1 MSLNLTD
8 SQGTNLAS
16 HRYRWIIKLPHGS
29 QTGVPHLCS
38 SHFGVHSV
46 NNWGVSFMVIFLV
59 LSLIFSCL
67 SLCKSVIFAHC
78 VLQGVLG
85 KKAPVKAANKDE
97 EDKSGPIFILIPNGK
112 EQRMKEEKA
121 LKVGTIMHYPPL
133 HDVMT
138 QLIGFAHQG
147 CFT

>member
-1 MSLNLTD
+1 M
-8 SQGTNLAS
+8 
-16 HRYRWIIKLPHGS
+16 
-29 QTGVPHLCS
+29 
-38 SHFGVHSV
+38 HSV

-59 LSLIFSCL
+59 LSLISCL
-67 SLCKSVIFAHC
+67 SLCKSVIFAHY
-78 VLQGVLG
+78 VIQGVLG